1 MMKKRKLL
9 SLVATTGLLFAQFLT
24 PLGQIGALMGYA
36 DAKNSITEVVTDGL
50 NNRQTADLPQS
61 ETAASKL
68 EETASPAPTT
78 SGDDKSENTTK
89 KSPLE
94 LQPRALRVADD
105 LLTRTGSFKVK
116 KVDEDGKTL
125 LGNAKFRLMSD
136 STNTPVYQTELTTSI
151 AGEATFSNI
160 PPGTYL
166 LKEIHAPSG
175 YQEMTD
181 CYKITVSQDGY
192 TQYTYVKTSVG
203 TEASP
208 SVASST
214 GGAGSTEV
222 RAPKTSGVV
231 TVENYQFT
239 TKNKAS
245 GNADYKKLWATSGEF
260 FDMSFT
266 LKVKEGT
273 QPGDSFTI
281 KLSPYLSPNGIRE
294 KFISAPPLMLDNQVV
309 ATGIYDEK
317 ENSYIYTFNDLITR
331 KKNITL
337 TANYTFS
344 PEAKKVDREWYINTY
359 NITNVIDEQKQDS
372 GDFTIDYGEGQYM
385 AGVLNSGLRLRNNV
399 TYLNRTTGEVEYT
412 IYLNN
417 GAPPRD
423 SKYTV
428 KNPPLGG
435 KHFLNL
441 EEKSPSVVFDKNS
454 ISVYRVPL
462 SQKGMMMPYSMSGET
477 DGLESIAF
485 DYSNKGITFDKA
497 SFYDKVTGANT
508 AGLLIKIKAQ
518 IITENKRSADVS
530 LNAGWTYTNLIGAR
544 SDAKASAIELG
555 NTSSGSANNI
565 EPTLTI
571 RNYKKKK
578 GSIVF
583 TKQDSEEKKP
593 LKDVTF
599 KLEKK
604 EDDQWRIVDKYKE
617 VRSETDGKLSL
628 IDLDPGE
635 YQLIETKPLD
645 GYLIPSGPVAT
656 FTITDQGTEDAVKPS
671 DKVIQNTKPGH
682 QKIKVV
688 KKDEQSSTPL
698 SGATFQLESSKG
710 VVLTGETNQK
720 GEYTFKDLPFG
731 EYLLTEIRAPKGYIL
746 DKTPRTITI
755 GETSNDTAPSTVQP
769 RSVEFRSASAVLTA
783 GKDVSANI
791 VVKKVEYSS
800 TNGQEFLNVNPNHGE
815 NLIARTE
822 FELKK
827 DIKIQK
833 GDYFAVKLSENIDPF
848 GIATGETTSFNIV
861 GTYGTLAVGKY
872 DNNSRSIIYT
882 FTDYVDKY
890 EVSHFSTILPYFI
903 DRYAVLNES
912 DIEISTSVSNQKY
925 STNVRVLYTPY
936 YGATDSY
943 SPVNIGSMLTKLD
956 LKQELFTN
964 YVYINPR
971 HEQIRNGELYFI
983 GDGSAVINEETS
995 VTLFKAPYNE
1005 NMPPSWGVNDAD
1017 LTEEVNIPIVKKNGQ
1032 IYINFGNNLQYRD
1045 SFVMKVVGR
1054 YDINSDA
1061 PIKTSAT
1068 LYQNY
1073 YNYYGYYTE
1082 KGRWIPRGPYSE
1094 YFTYNAGAVLKS
1106 GESSADGAIRVSV
1119 TNRKNSVAFTKT
1131 NGLEKPLEATFEL
1144 RRLNSNKTFTSV
1156 KTTTSTKDT
1165 GTFSFEGMEAGSYEV
1180 WETRSPEGYLK
1191 PDKAVATFKVDKD
1204 GIIKDLTP
1212 DNGKIINYPNTAKI
1226 IFTKMLASEKGE
1238 LSPATKEKS
1247 ATFSLWRL
1255 KEASLKETNT
1265 INQAYDEQHYEPVID
1280 NNSVRTVTSDSR
1292 GNVLFD
1298 KLSPGFYAI
1307 KEEKAPDGYVKQ
1319 QGIVRIFQVDSAG
1332 KVIKYQYSKD
1342 KSIADKLTEITA
1354 LETEQLKQFDEI
1366 VNKQFVFP
1374 MTGGQGVALFVM
1386 IGGAMMGIAYLG
1398 HRRKQKLN
1406 S

>member
-203 TEASP
+203 TEVIP
-208 SVASST
+208 SVAPST
-214 GGAGSTEV
+214 GEAGSTEV

-417 GAPPRD
+417 GASPRD

-428 KNPPLGG
+428 SDPWVALHYVNVS
-435 KHFLNL
+435 
-441 EEKSPSVVFDKNS
+441 EKSSAVLFNKDD
-454 ISVYRVPL
+454 ITVYRVPL
-462 SQKGMMMPYSMSGET
+462 SQKTSKMPYSMSGET
-477 DGLESIAF
+477 DGLEIISVNHDNQGF
-485 DYSNKGITFDKA
+485 SLPKG
-497 SFYDKVTGANT
+497 SFYDSETKKNT
-508 AGLLIKIKAQ
+508 AGILIKIKAK
-518 IITENKRSADVS
+518 IDSPIRTADVS
-530 LNAGWTYTNLIGAR
+530 LNAIWKYTQVGGQSN
-544 SDAKASAIELG
+544 AKASAIELG

-578 GSIVF
+578 GSIAF
-583 TKQDSEEKKP
+583 TKQDSEEKTA

-604 EDDQWRIVDKYKE
+604 AGDQWHVVDKYKE
-617 VRSETDGKLSL
+617 VKSETDGKLSL

-746 DKTPRTITI
+746 DKTPRTII
-755 GETSNDTAPSTVQP
+755 VGETSNDMAPSTVQP
-769 RSVEFRSASAVLTA
+769 RSVEFRSAPAALTT
-783 GKDVSANI
+783 GKDVSDNI

-827 DIKIQK
+827 EIKIQK

-861 GTYGTLAVGKY
+861 GTYGILAVGKY

-882 FTDYVDKY
+882 FTDYVEKY
-890 EVSHFSTILPYFI
+890 EVSRFSTILPYFI
-903 DRYAVLNES
+903 DRYTVKRDQ
-912 DIEISTSVSNQKY
+912 DIVVSTSVSNQEY

-971 HEQIRNGELYFI
+971 HESIRNGELYFI
-983 GDGSAVINEETS
+983 GDGSAIINEETS
-995 VTLFKAPYNE
+995 VTLFKAHYNE

-1054 YDINSDA
+1054 YDTDSDV

-1082 KGRWIPRGPYSE
+1082 NGRWIPQGPYSE

-1180 WETRSPEGYLK
+1180 WETQSPEGYLK

-1204 GIIKDLTP
+1204 GTIKDLTP

-1255 KEASLKETNT
+1255 KEENLKETNT

>member
-1 MMKKRKLL
+1 MKKRKLL

-203 TEASP
+203 TEVIP
-208 SVASST
+208 SVAPST
-214 GGAGSTEV
+214 GEAGSTEV

-417 GAPPRD
+417 GASPRD

-428 KNPPLGG
+428 SDPWVALHYVNVS
-435 KHFLNL
+435 
-441 EEKSPSVVFDKNS
+441 EKSSAVLFNKDD
-454 ISVYRVPL
+454 ITVYRVPL
-462 SQKGMMMPYSMSGET
+462 SQKTSKMPYSMSGET
-477 DGLESIAF
+477 DGLEIISVNHDNQGF
-485 DYSNKGITFDKA
+485 SLPKG
-497 SFYDKVTGANT
+497 SFYDSETKKNT
-508 AGLLIKIKAQ
+508 AGILIKIKAK
-518 IITENKRSADVS
+518 IDSPIRTADVS
-530 LNAGWTYTNLIGAR
+530 LNAIWKYTQVGGQSN
-544 SDAKASAIELG
+544 AKASAIELG

-578 GSIVF
+578 GSIAF
-583 TKQDSEEKKP
+583 TKQDSEEKTA

-604 EDDQWRIVDKYKE
+604 AGDQWHVVDKYKE
-617 VRSETDGKLSL
+617 VKSETDGKLSL

-746 DKTPRTITI
+746 DKTPRTII
-755 GETSNDTAPSTVQP
+755 VGETSNDMAPSTVQP
-769 RSVEFRSASAVLTA
+769 RSVEFRSAPAALTT
-783 GKDVSANI
+783 GKDVSDNI

-827 DIKIQK
+827 EIKIQK

-861 GTYGTLAVGKY
+861 GTYGILAVGKY

-882 FTDYVDKY
+882 FTDYVEKY
-890 EVSHFSTILPYFI
+890 EVSRFSTILPYFI
-903 DRYAVLNES
+903 DRYTVKRDQ
-912 DIEISTSVSNQKY
+912 DIVVSTSVSNQEY

-971 HEQIRNGELYFI
+971 HESIRNGELYFI
-983 GDGSAVINEETS
+983 GDGSAIINEETS
-995 VTLFKAPYNE
+995 VTLFKAHYNE

-1054 YDINSDA
+1054 YDTDSDV

-1082 KGRWIPRGPYSE
+1082 NGRWIPQGPYSE

-1180 WETRSPEGYLK
+1180 WETQSPEGYLK

-1204 GIIKDLTP
+1204 GTIKDLTP

-1255 KEASLKETNT
+1255 KEENLKETNT

>member
-203 TEASP
+203 TEVIP
-208 SVASST
+208 SVAPST
-214 GGAGSTEV
+214 GEAGSTEV

-428 KNPPLGG
+428 SDPWVALHYVNVS
-435 KHFLNL
+435 
-441 EEKSPSVVFDKNS
+441 EKSSAVLFNKDD
-454 ISVYRVPL
+454 ITVYRVPL
-462 SQKGMMMPYSMSGET
+462 SQKTSKMPYSMSGET
-477 DGLESIAF
+477 DGLEIISVNHDNQGF
-485 DYSNKGITFDKA
+485 SLPKG
-497 SFYDKVTGANT
+497 SFYDSETKKNT
-508 AGLLIKIKAQ
+508 AGILIKIKAK
-518 IITENKRSADVS
+518 IDSPIRTADVS
-530 LNAGWTYTNLIGAR
+530 LNAIWKYTQVGGQSN
-544 SDAKASAIELG
+544 AKASAIELG

-604 EDDQWRIVDKYKE
+604 EDDQWRIIDKYKE

-1082 KGRWIPRGPYSE
+1082 KGRWIPQGPYSE

-1165 GTFSFEGMEAGSYEV
+1165 GKFSFEGMEAGSYEV
-1180 WETRSPEGYLK
+1180 WETQSPEGYLK

-1204 GIIKDLTP
+1204 GTIKDLTP

-1406 S
+1406 G

>member
-203 TEASP
+203 TEVIP
-208 SVASST
+208 SVAPST
-214 GGAGSTEV
+214 GEAGSTEV

-417 GAPPRD
+417 GASPRD

-428 KNPPLGG
+428 SDPWVALHYVNVS
-435 KHFLNL
+435 
-441 EEKSPSVVFDKNS
+441 EKSSAVLFNKDD
-454 ISVYRVPL
+454 ITVYRVPL
-462 SQKGMMMPYSMSGET
+462 SQKTSKMPYSMSGET
-477 DGLESIAF
+477 DGLEIISVNHDNQGF
-485 DYSNKGITFDKA
+485 SLPKG
-497 SFYDKVTGANT
+497 SFYDSETKKNT
-508 AGLLIKIKAQ
+508 AGILIKIKAK
-518 IITENKRSADVS
+518 IDSPIRTADVS
-530 LNAGWTYTNLIGAR
+530 LNAIWKYTQVGGQSN
-544 SDAKASAIELG
+544 AKASAIELG

-578 GSIVF
+578 GSIAF
-583 TKQDSEEKKP
+583 TKQDSEEKTA

-604 EDDQWRIVDKYKE
+604 AGDQWHVVDKYKE
-617 VRSETDGKLSL
+617 VKSETDGKLSL

-746 DKTPRTITI
+746 DKTPRTII
-755 GETSNDTAPSTVQP
+755 VGETSNDMAPSTVQP
-769 RSVEFRSASAVLTA
+769 RSVEFRSAPAALTT
-783 GKDVSANI
+783 GKDVSDNI

-827 DIKIQK
+827 EIKVQK

-861 GTYGTLAVGKY
+861 GTYGILAVGKY

-882 FTDYVDKY
+882 FTDYVEKY
-890 EVSHFSTILPYFI
+890 EVSRFSTILPYFI
-903 DRYAVLNES
+903 DRYTVKRDQ
-912 DIEISTSVSNQKY
+912 DIVVSTSVSNQEY

-971 HEQIRNGELYFI
+971 HESIRNGELYFI
-983 GDGSAVINEETS
+983 GDGSAIINEETS
-995 VTLFKAPYNE
+995 VTLFKAHYNE

-1054 YDINSDA
+1054 YDTDSDV

-1082 KGRWIPRGPYSE
+1082 NGRWIPQGPYSE

-1180 WETRSPEGYLK
+1180 WETQSPEGYLK

-1204 GIIKDLTP
+1204 GTIKDLTP

-1255 KEASLKETNT
+1255 KEENLKETNT

>member
-1 MMKKRKLL
+1 M
-9 SLVATTGLLFAQFLT
+9 
-24 PLGQIGALMGYA
+24 
-36 DAKNSITEVVTDGL
+36 
-50 NNRQTADLPQS
+50 
-61 ETAASKL
+61 
-68 EETASPAPTT
+68 
-78 SGDDKSENTTK
+78 
-89 KSPLE
+89 
-94 LQPRALRVADD
+94 
-105 LLTRTGSFKVK
+105 
-116 KVDEDGKTL
+116 
-125 LGNAKFRLMSD
+125 
-136 STNTPVYQTELTTSI
+136 
-151 AGEATFSNI
+151 
-160 PPGTYL
+160 
-166 LKEIHAPSG
+166 
-175 YQEMTD
+175 
-181 CYKITVSQDGY
+181 
-192 TQYTYVKTSVG
+192 
-203 TEASP
+203 
-208 SVASST
+208 
-214 GGAGSTEV
+214 
-222 RAPKTSGVV
+222 

-428 KNPPLGG
+428 SDPWVALHYVNVS
-435 KHFLNL
+435 
-441 EEKSPSVVFDKNS
+441 EKSSAVLFNKDD
-454 ISVYRVPL
+454 ITVYRVPL
-462 SQKGMMMPYSMSGET
+462 SQKTSKMPYSMSGET
-477 DGLESIAF
+477 DGLEIISVNHDNQGF
-485 DYSNKGITFDKA
+485 SLPKG
-497 SFYDKVTGANT
+497 SFYDSETKKNT
-508 AGLLIKIKAQ
+508 AGILIKIKAK
-518 IITENKRSADVS
+518 IDSPIRTADVS
-530 LNAGWTYTNLIGAR
+530 LNAIWKYTQVGGQSN
-544 SDAKASAIELG
+544 AKASAIELG

-593 LKDVTF
+593 LKDITF

-604 EDDQWRIVDKYKE
+604 EDDQWRIIDKYKE

-791 VVKKVEYSS
+791 VVK
-800 TNGQEFLNVNPNHGE
+800 
-815 NLIARTE
+815 R
-822 FELKK
+822 
-827 DIKIQK
+827 
-833 GDYFAVKLSENIDPF
+833 LS
-848 GIATGETTSFNIV
+848 
-861 GTYGTLAVGKY
+861 
-872 DNNSRSIIYT
+872 
-882 FTDYVDKY
+882 
-890 EVSHFSTILPYFI
+890 
-903 DRYAVLNES
+903 
-912 DIEISTSVSNQKY
+912 
-925 STNVRVLYTPY
+925 
-936 YGATDSY
+936 
-943 SPVNIGSMLTKLD
+943 
-956 LKQELFTN
+956 
-964 YVYINPR
+964 
-971 HEQIRNGELYFI
+971 
-983 GDGSAVINEETS
+983 
-995 VTLFKAPYNE
+995 
-1005 NMPPSWGVNDAD
+1005 
-1017 LTEEVNIPIVKKNGQ
+1017 
-1032 IYINFGNNLQYRD
+1032 
-1045 SFVMKVVGR
+1045 
-1054 YDINSDA
+1054 
-1061 PIKTSAT
+1061 
-1068 LYQNY
+1068 
-1073 YNYYGYYTE
+1073 
-1082 KGRWIPRGPYSE
+1082 
-1094 YFTYNAGAVLKS
+1094 
-1106 GESSADGAIRVSV
+1106 
-1119 TNRKNSVAFTKT
+1119 
-1131 NGLEKPLEATFEL
+1131 
-1144 RRLNSNKTFTSV
+1144 
-1156 KTTTSTKDT
+1156 
-1165 GTFSFEGMEAGSYEV
+1165 
-1180 WETRSPEGYLK
+1180 
-1191 PDKAVATFKVDKD
+1191 
-1204 GIIKDLTP
+1204 
-1212 DNGKIINYPNTAKI
+1212 
-1226 IFTKMLASEKGE
+1226 
-1238 LSPATKEKS
+1238 
-1247 ATFSLWRL
+1247 
-1255 KEASLKETNT
+1255 
-1265 INQAYDEQHYEPVID
+1265 
-1280 NNSVRTVTSDSR
+1280 
-1292 GNVLFD
+1292 
-1298 KLSPGFYAI
+1298 
-1307 KEEKAPDGYVKQ
+1307 
-1319 QGIVRIFQVDSAG
+1319 
-1332 KVIKYQYSKD
+1332 
-1342 KSIADKLTEITA
+1342 TA
-1354 LETEQLKQFDEI
+1354 LRM
-1366 VNKQFVFP
+1366 V
-1374 MTGGQGVALFVM
+1374 
-1386 IGGAMMGIAYLG
+1386 
-1398 HRRKQKLN
+1398 R
-1406 S
+1406 SS

>member
-203 TEASP
+203 TEVIP
-208 SVASST
+208 SVAPST
-214 GGAGSTEV
+214 GEAGSTEV

-428 KNPPLGG
+428 SDPWVALHYVNVS
-435 KHFLNL
+435 
-441 EEKSPSVVFDKNS
+441 EKSSAVLFNKDD
-454 ISVYRVPL
+454 ITVYRVPL
-462 SQKGMMMPYSMSGET
+462 SQKTSKMPYSMSGET
-477 DGLESIAF
+477 DGLEIISVNHDNQGF
-485 DYSNKGITFDKA
+485 SLPKG
-497 SFYDKVTGANT
+497 SFYDSETKKNT
-508 AGLLIKIKAQ
+508 AGILIKIKAK
-518 IITENKRSADVS
+518 IDSPIRTADVS
-530 LNAGWTYTNLIGAR
+530 LNAIWKYTQVGGQSN
-544 SDAKASAIELG
+544 AKASAIELG

-578 GSIVF
+578 GSIAF
-583 TKQDSEEKKP
+583 TKQDSEEKTA

-604 EDDQWRIVDKYKE
+604 AGDQWHVVDKYKE
-617 VRSETDGKLSL
+617 VKSETDGKLSL

-746 DKTPRTITI
+746 DKTPRTII
-755 GETSNDTAPSTVQP
+755 VGETSNDMAPSTVQP
-769 RSVEFRSASAVLTA
+769 RSVEFRSAPAALTT
-783 GKDVSANI
+783 GKDVSDNI

-827 DIKIQK
+827 EIKIQK

-861 GTYGTLAVGKY
+861 GTYGILAVGKY

-882 FTDYVDKY
+882 FTDYVEKY
-890 EVSHFSTILPYFI
+890 EVSRFSTILPYFI
-903 DRYAVLNES
+903 DRYTVKRDQ
-912 DIEISTSVSNQKY
+912 DIVVSTSVSNQEY

-971 HEQIRNGELYFI
+971 HESIRNGELYFI
-983 GDGSAVINEETS
+983 GDGSAIINEETS
-995 VTLFKAPYNE
+995 VTLFKAHYNE

-1054 YDINSDA
+1054 YDTDSDV

-1082 KGRWIPRGPYSE
+1082 NGRWIPQGPYSE

-1180 WETRSPEGYLK
+1180 WETQSPEGYLK

-1247 ATFSLWRL
+1247 AMFSLWRL

-1406 S
+1406 G

>member
-1 MMKKRKLL
+1 MNKRKLL

-24 PLGQIGALMGYA
+24 PLGQIGVLMGYA
-36 DAKNSITEVVTDGL
+36 DAKNSITEVVTDDL
-50 NNRQTADLPQS
+50 NNHQTADLPQS

-68 EETASPAPTT
+68 EGTDSLAPAT
-78 SGDDKSENTTK
+78 SGDEESKNTIK

-116 KVDEDGKTL
+116 KVDEDGKTPL
-125 LGNAKFRLMSD
+125 SDVKFQLKSD
-136 STNTPVYQTELTTSI
+136 STNTPVYQTESTTSNT
-151 AGEATFSNI
+151 GEATFSKI

-166 LKEIHAPSG
+166 LKEIQAPSG
-175 YQEMTD
+175 YQEMAD
-181 CYKITVSQDGY
+181 YYRITVSQDGY

-417 GAPPRD
+417 GASPRD

-428 KNPPLGG
+428 SDPWVAL
-435 KHFLNL
+435 HYINL
-441 EEKSPSVVFDKNS
+441 AEKSSAVLFNKDD
-454 ISVYRVPL
+454 ITVYRVPL
-462 SQKGMMMPYSMSGET
+462 SQKTSKMPYSMSGET
-477 DGLESIAF
+477 DGLEIISVNHDSQGF
-485 DYSNKGITFDKA
+485 SLPKG
-497 SFYDKVTGANT
+497 SFYDSETNKNT
-508 AGLLIKIKAQ
+508 AGILIKIKAK
-518 IITENKRSADVS
+518 IDSPTKTADVS
-530 LNAGWTYTNLIGAR
+530 LNAIWKYTQVGGQSN
-544 SDAKASAIELG
+544 AKASAIELG

-578 GSIVF
+578 GSIAF
-583 TKQDSEEKKP
+583 TKQDSEEKAA

-604 EDDQWRIVDKYKE
+604 AGDQWHVVDKYKE
-617 VRSETDGKLSL
+617 VKSETDGKLSL

-645 GYLIPSGPVAT
+645 GYLVPSGPVAT
-656 FTITDQGTEDAVKPS
+656 FTITDQGTEGAVKPS
-671 DKVIQNTKPGH
+671 DKIIQNTKPGH

-688 KKDEQSSTPL
+688 KKDEQSSALLP
-698 SGATFQLESSKG
+698 GATFQLESSKG
-710 VVLTGETNQK
+710 VILTGETNQR

-882 FTDYVDKY
+882 FTDYVEKY
-890 EVSHFSTILPYFI
+890 EVSRFSTILPYFI
-903 DRYAVLNES
+903 DRYTVKRDQ
-912 DIEISTSVSNQKY
+912 DIVVSTSVSNQEY

-971 HEQIRNGELYFI
+971 HESIRNGELYFI
-983 GDGSAVINEETS
+983 GDGSAIINEETS

-1045 SFVMKVVGR
+1045 SFVIKVVGR

-1082 KGRWIPRGPYSE
+1082 KGRWIPQGPYSE

-1180 WETRSPEGYLK
+1180 WETQSPEGYLK

-1204 GIIKDLTP
+1204 GTIKDLTP

-1265 INQAYDEQHYEPVID
+1265 VSQAYDEQHYEPVID

-1406 S
+1406 G

>member
-477 DGLESIAF
+477 DGLEFIAF

-1180 WETRSPEGYLK
+1180 WETQSPEGYLK

-1204 GIIKDLTP
+1204 GTIKDLTP

>member
-1 MMKKRKLL
+1 
-9 SLVATTGLLFAQFLT
+9 
-24 PLGQIGALMGYA
+24 MGYA

-203 TEASP
+203 TEVIP
-208 SVASST
+208 SVAPST
-214 GGAGSTEV
+214 GEAGSTEV

-428 KNPPLGG
+428 SDPWVALHYVNVS
-435 KHFLNL
+435 
-441 EEKSPSVVFDKNS
+441 EKSSAVLFNKDD
-454 ISVYRVPL
+454 ITVYRVPL
-462 SQKGMMMPYSMSGET
+462 SQKTSKMPYSMSGET
-477 DGLESIAF
+477 DGLEIISVNHDNQGF
-485 DYSNKGITFDKA
+485 SLPKG
-497 SFYDKVTGANT
+497 SFYDSETKKNT
-508 AGLLIKIKAQ
+508 AGILIKIKAK
-518 IITENKRSADVS
+518 IDSPIRTADVS
-530 LNAGWTYTNLIGAR
+530 LNAIWKYTQVGGQSN
-544 SDAKASAIELG
+544 AKASAIELG

-578 GSIVF
+578 GSIAF
-583 TKQDSEEKKP
+583 TKQDSEEKTA

-604 EDDQWRIVDKYKE
+604 AGDQWHVVDKYKE
-617 VRSETDGKLSL
+617 VKSETDGKLSL

-746 DKTPRTITI
+746 DKTPRTII
-755 GETSNDTAPSTVQP
+755 VGETSNDMAPSTVQ
-769 RSVEFRSASAVLTA
+769 R
-783 GKDVSANI
+783 
-791 VVKKVEYSS
+791 
-800 TNGQEFLNVNPNHGE
+800 
-815 NLIARTE
+815 
-822 FELKK
+822 
-827 DIKIQK
+827 
-833 GDYFAVKLSENIDPF
+833 
-848 GIATGETTSFNIV
+848 
-861 GTYGTLAVGKY
+861 
-872 DNNSRSIIYT
+872 
-882 FTDYVDKY
+882 
-890 EVSHFSTILPYFI
+890 
-903 DRYAVLNES
+903 
-912 DIEISTSVSNQKY
+912 
-925 STNVRVLYTPY
+925 
-936 YGATDSY
+936 
-943 SPVNIGSMLTKLD
+943 
-956 LKQELFTN
+956 
-964 YVYINPR
+964 
-971 HEQIRNGELYFI
+971 
-983 GDGSAVINEETS
+983 
-995 VTLFKAPYNE
+995 
-1005 NMPPSWGVNDAD
+1005 
-1017 LTEEVNIPIVKKNGQ
+1017 
-1032 IYINFGNNLQYRD
+1032 
-1045 SFVMKVVGR
+1045 
-1054 YDINSDA
+1054 
-1061 PIKTSAT
+1061 
-1068 LYQNY
+1068 
-1073 YNYYGYYTE
+1073 
-1082 KGRWIPRGPYSE
+1082 
-1094 YFTYNAGAVLKS
+1094 
-1106 GESSADGAIRVSV
+1106 
-1119 TNRKNSVAFTKT
+1119 
-1131 NGLEKPLEATFEL
+1131 
-1144 RRLNSNKTFTSV
+1144 
-1156 KTTTSTKDT
+1156 
-1165 GTFSFEGMEAGSYEV
+1165 
-1180 WETRSPEGYLK
+1180 
-1191 PDKAVATFKVDKD
+1191 
-1204 GIIKDLTP
+1204 
-1212 DNGKIINYPNTAKI
+1212 
-1226 IFTKMLASEKGE
+1226 
-1238 LSPATKEKS
+1238 
-1247 ATFSLWRL
+1247 
-1255 KEASLKETNT
+1255 
-1265 INQAYDEQHYEPVID
+1265 
-1280 NNSVRTVTSDSR
+1280 
-1292 GNVLFD
+1292 
-1298 KLSPGFYAI
+1298 
-1307 KEEKAPDGYVKQ
+1307 
-1319 QGIVRIFQVDSAG
+1319 
-1332 KVIKYQYSKD
+1332 
-1342 KSIADKLTEITA
+1342 
-1354 LETEQLKQFDEI
+1354 
-1366 VNKQFVFP
+1366 
-1374 MTGGQGVALFVM
+1374 
-1386 IGGAMMGIAYLG
+1386 
-1398 HRRKQKLN
+1398 
-1406 S
+1406 

>member
-203 TEASP
+203 TEVIP
-208 SVASST
+208 SVAPST
-214 GGAGSTEV
+214 GEAGSTEV

-344 PEAKKVDREWYINTY
+344 PEAKKVDREWYISTY

-417 GAPPRD
+417 GASPRD

-428 KNPPLGG
+428 SDPWVALHYVNVS
-435 KHFLNL
+435 
-441 EEKSPSVVFDKNS
+441 EKSSAVLFNKDD
-454 ISVYRVPL
+454 ITVYRVPL
-462 SQKGMMMPYSMSGET
+462 SQKTSKMPYSMSGET
-477 DGLESIAF
+477 DGLEIISVNHDNQGF
-485 DYSNKGITFDKA
+485 SLPKG
-497 SFYDKVTGANT
+497 SFYDSETKKNT
-508 AGLLIKIKAQ
+508 AGILIKIKAK
-518 IITENKRSADVS
+518 IDSPIRTADVS
-530 LNAGWTYTNLIGAR
+530 LNAIWKYTQVGGQSN
-544 SDAKASAIELG
+544 AKASAIELG

-578 GSIVF
+578 GSIAF
-583 TKQDSEEKKP
+583 TKQDSEEKTA

-604 EDDQWRIVDKYKE
+604 AGDQWHVVDKYKE
-617 VRSETDGKLSL
+617 VKSETDGKLSL

-746 DKTPRTITI
+746 DKTPRTII
-755 GETSNDTAPSTVQP
+755 VGETSNDMAPSTVQP
-769 RSVEFRSASAVLTA
+769 RSVEFRSAPAALTT
-783 GKDVSANI
+783 GKDVSDNI

-827 DIKIQK
+827 EIKIQK

-861 GTYGTLAVGKY
+861 GTYGILAVGKY

-882 FTDYVDKY
+882 FTDYVEKY
-890 EVSHFSTILPYFI
+890 EVSRFSTILPYFI
-903 DRYAVLNES
+903 DRYTVKRDQ
-912 DIEISTSVSNQKY
+912 DIVVSTSVSNQEY

-971 HEQIRNGELYFI
+971 HESIRNGELYFI
-983 GDGSAVINEETS
+983 GDGSAIINEETS
-995 VTLFKAPYNE
+995 VTLFKAHYNE

-1054 YDINSDA
+1054 YDTDSDV

-1082 KGRWIPRGPYSE
+1082 NGRWIPQGPYSE

-1180 WETRSPEGYLK
+1180 WETQSPEGYLK

-1204 GIIKDLTP
+1204 GTIKDLTP

-1255 KEASLKETNT
+1255 KEENLKETNT

>member
-203 TEASP
+203 TEVIP
-208 SVASST
+208 SVAPST
-214 GGAGSTEV
+214 GEAGSTEV

-417 GAPPRD
+417 GASPRD

-428 KNPPLGG
+428 SDPWVAL
-435 KHFLNL
+435 HYINL
-441 EEKSPSVVFDKNS
+441 AEKSSAVLFNKDD
-454 ISVYRVPL
+454 ITVYRVPL
-462 SQKGMMMPYSMSGET
+462 SQKTSKMPYSMSGET
-477 DGLESIAF
+477 DGLEIISVNHDSQGF
-485 DYSNKGITFDKA
+485 SLPKG
-497 SFYDKVTGANT
+497 SFYDSETNKNT
-508 AGLLIKIKAQ
+508 AGILIKIKAK
-518 IITENKRSADVS
+518 IDSPTKTADVS
-530 LNAGWTYTNLIGAR
+530 LNAIWKYTQVGGQSN
-544 SDAKASAIELG
+544 AKASAIELG

-578 GSIVF
+578 GSIAF
-583 TKQDSEEKKP
+583 TKQDSEEKAA

-604 EDDQWRIVDKYKE
+604 AGDQWHVVDKYKE
-617 VRSETDGKLSL
+617 VKSETDGKLSL

-645 GYLIPSGPVAT
+645 GYLVPSGPVAT
-656 FTITDQGTEDAVKPS
+656 FTITDQGTEGAVKPS

-746 DKTPRTITI
+746 DKTPRTII
-755 GETSNDTAPSTVQP
+755 VGETSNDMAPSTVQP
-769 RSVEFRSASAVLTA
+769 RSVEFRSAPAALTT
-783 GKDVSANI
+783 GKDVSDNI
-791 VVKKVEYSS
+791 AVKKVEYSS

-827 DIKIQK
+827 EIKIQK

-861 GTYGTLAVGKY
+861 GTYGILAVGKY

-882 FTDYVDKY
+882 FTDYVEKY
-890 EVSHFSTILPYFI
+890 EVSRFSTILPYFI
-903 DRYAVLNES
+903 DRYTVKRDQ
-912 DIEISTSVSNQKY
+912 DIVVSTSVSNQEY

-971 HEQIRNGELYFI
+971 HESIRNGELYFI

-1045 SFVMKVVGR
+1045 SFVIKVVGR

-1082 KGRWIPRGPYSE
+1082 KGRWIPQGPYSE

-1165 GTFSFEGMEAGSYEV
+1165 GKFSFEGMEAGSYEV
-1180 WETRSPEGYLK
+1180 WETQSPEGYLK

-1204 GIIKDLTP
+1204 GTIKDLTP

-1406 S
+1406 G

>member
-1 MMKKRKLL
+1 
-9 SLVATTGLLFAQFLT
+9 
-24 PLGQIGALMGYA
+24 
-36 DAKNSITEVVTDGL
+36 
-50 NNRQTADLPQS
+50 
-61 ETAASKL
+61 
-68 EETASPAPTT
+68 
-78 SGDDKSENTTK
+78 
-89 KSPLE
+89 
-94 LQPRALRVADD
+94 
-105 LLTRTGSFKVK
+105 
-116 KVDEDGKTL
+116 
-125 LGNAKFRLMSD
+125 
-136 STNTPVYQTELTTSI
+136 
-151 AGEATFSNI
+151 
-160 PPGTYL
+160 
-166 LKEIHAPSG
+166 
-175 YQEMTD
+175 
-181 CYKITVSQDGY
+181 
-192 TQYTYVKTSVG
+192 
-203 TEASP
+203 
-208 SVASST
+208 
-214 GGAGSTEV
+214 
-222 RAPKTSGVV
+222 
-231 TVENYQFT
+231 
-239 TKNKAS
+239 
-245 GNADYKKLWATSGEF
+245 
-260 FDMSFT
+260 MSFT

-428 KNPPLGG
+428 SDPWVALHYVNVS
-435 KHFLNL
+435 
-441 EEKSPSVVFDKNS
+441 EKSSAVLFNKDD
-454 ISVYRVPL
+454 ITVYRVPL
-462 SQKGMMMPYSMSGET
+462 SQKTSKMPYSMSGET
-477 DGLESIAF
+477 DGLEIISVNHDNQGF
-485 DYSNKGITFDKA
+485 SLPKG
-497 SFYDKVTGANT
+497 SFYDSETKKNT
-508 AGLLIKIKAQ
+508 AGILIKIKAK
-518 IITENKRSADVS
+518 IDSPIRTADVS
-530 LNAGWTYTNLIGAR
+530 LNAIWKYTQVGGQSN
-544 SDAKASAIELG
+544 AKASAIELG

-578 GSIVF
+578 GSIAF
-583 TKQDSEEKKP
+583 TKQDSEEKTA

-604 EDDQWRIVDKYKE
+604 AGDQWHVVDKYKE
-617 VRSETDGKLSL
+617 VKSETDGKLSL

-746 DKTPRTITI
+746 DKTPRTII
-755 GETSNDTAPSTVQP
+755 VGETSNDMAPSTVQP
-769 RSVEFRSASAVLTA
+769 RSVEFRSAPAALTT
-783 GKDVSANI
+783 GKDVSDNI

-827 DIKIQK
+827 EIKIQK

-861 GTYGTLAVGKY
+861 GTYGILAVGKY

-882 FTDYVDKY
+882 FTDYVEKY
-890 EVSHFSTILPYFI
+890 EVSRFSTILPYFI
-903 DRYAVLNES
+903 DRYTVKRDQ
-912 DIEISTSVSNQKY
+912 DIVVSTSVSNQEY

-971 HEQIRNGELYFI
+971 HESIRNGELYFI
-983 GDGSAVINEETS
+983 GDGSAIINEETS
-995 VTLFKAPYNE
+995 VTLFKAHYNE

-1054 YDINSDA
+1054 YDTDSDV

-1082 KGRWIPRGPYSE
+1082 NGRWIPQGPYSE

-1180 WETRSPEGYLK
+1180 WETQSPEGYLK

-1247 ATFSLWRL
+1247 AMFSLWRL

-1406 S
+1406 G

>member
-1 MMKKRKLL
+1 MMNKRKLL

-24 PLGQIGALMGYA
+24 PLGQIGVLMGYA
-36 DAKNSITEVVTDGL
+36 DAKNSITEVVTDDL
-50 NNRQTADLPQS
+50 NNHQTADLPQS

-68 EETASPAPTT
+68 EGTDSLAPAT
-78 SGDDKSENTTK
+78 SGDEESKNTIK

-116 KVDEDGKTL
+116 KVDEDGKTPL
-125 LGNAKFRLMSD
+125 SDVKFQLKSD
-136 STNTPVYQTELTTSI
+136 STNTPVYQTESTTSNT
-151 AGEATFSNI
+151 GEATFSKI

-166 LKEIHAPSG
+166 LKEIQAPSG
-175 YQEMTD
+175 YQEMAD
-181 CYKITVSQDGY
+181 YYRITVSQDGY

-428 KNPPLGG
+428 SDPWVALHYVNVS
-435 KHFLNL
+435 
-441 EEKSPSVVFDKNS
+441 EKSSAVLFNKDD
-454 ISVYRVPL
+454 ITVYRVPL
-462 SQKGMMMPYSMSGET
+462 SQKTSKMPYSMSGET
-477 DGLESIAF
+477 DGLEIISVNHDNQGF
-485 DYSNKGITFDKA
+485 SLPKG
-497 SFYDKVTGANT
+497 SFYDSETKKNT
-508 AGLLIKIKAQ
+508 AGILIKIKAK
-518 IITENKRSADVS
+518 IDSPIRTADVS
-530 LNAGWTYTNLIGAR
+530 LNAIWKYTQVGGQSN
-544 SDAKASAIELG
+544 AKASAIELG

-604 EDDQWRIVDKYKE
+604 EDDQWRIIDKYKE

-746 DKTPRTITI
+746 DKTPRTII
-755 GETSNDTAPSTVQP
+755 VGETSNDMAPSTVQP
-769 RSVEFRSASAVLTA
+769 RSVEFRSAPAALTT
-783 GKDVSANI
+783 GKDVSDNI

-827 DIKIQK
+827 EIKIQK

-861 GTYGTLAVGKY
+861 GTYGILAVGKY

-882 FTDYVDKY
+882 FTDYVEKY
-890 EVSHFSTILPYFI
+890 EVSRFSTILPYFI
-903 DRYAVLNES
+903 DRYTVKRDQ
-912 DIEISTSVSNQKY
+912 DIVVSTSVSNQEY

-971 HEQIRNGELYFI
+971 HESIRNGELYFI

-1005 NMPPSWGVNDAD
+1005 NMPPSWGVNDTD

-1054 YDINSDA
+1054 YDTDSDV

-1082 KGRWIPRGPYSE
+1082 NGRWIPQGPYSE

-1156 KTTTSTKDT
+1156 KTTKSTKDT

-1180 WETRSPEGYLK
+1180 WETQSPEGYLK

-1204 GIIKDLTP
+1204 GTIKDLTP

-1247 ATFSLWRL
+1247 AMFSLWRL

-1398 HRRKQKLN
+1398 HHRKQKLN

>member
-1 MMKKRKLL
+1 MKKRKLL

-78 SGDDKSENTTK
+78 SGDDKSENTAK

-417 GAPPRD
+417 GASPRD

-428 KNPPLGG
+428 SDPWVALHYVNVS
-435 KHFLNL
+435 
-441 EEKSPSVVFDKNS
+441 EKSSAVLFNKDD
-454 ISVYRVPL
+454 ITVYRVPL
-462 SQKGMMMPYSMSGET
+462 SQKTSKMPYSMSGET
-477 DGLESIAF
+477 DGLEIISVNHDNQGF
-485 DYSNKGITFDKA
+485 SLPKG
-497 SFYDKVTGANT
+497 SFYDSETKKNT
-508 AGLLIKIKAQ
+508 AGILIKIKAK
-518 IITENKRSADVS
+518 IDSPIRTADVS
-530 LNAGWTYTNLIGAR
+530 LNAIWKYTQVGGQSN
-544 SDAKASAIELG
+544 AKASAIELG

-578 GSIVF
+578 GSIAF
-583 TKQDSEEKKP
+583 TKQDSEEKTA

-604 EDDQWRIVDKYKE
+604 AGDQWHVVDKYKE
-617 VRSETDGKLSL
+617 VKSETDGKLSL

-746 DKTPRTITI
+746 DKTPRTII
-755 GETSNDTAPSTVQP
+755 VGETSNDMAPSTVQP
-769 RSVEFRSASAVLTA
+769 RSVEFRSAPAALTT
-783 GKDVSANI
+783 GKDVSDNI

-827 DIKIQK
+827 EIKIQK

-861 GTYGTLAVGKY
+861 GTYGILAVGKY

-882 FTDYVDKY
+882 FTDYVEKY
-890 EVSHFSTILPYFI
+890 EVSRFSTILPYFI
-903 DRYAVLNES
+903 DRYTVKRDQ
-912 DIEISTSVSNQKY
+912 DIVVSTSVSNQEY

-971 HEQIRNGELYFI
+971 HESIRNGELYFI
-983 GDGSAVINEETS
+983 GDGSAIINEETS
-995 VTLFKAPYNE
+995 VTLFKAHYNE

-1054 YDINSDA
+1054 YDTDSDV

-1082 KGRWIPRGPYSE
+1082 NGRWIPQGPYSE

-1180 WETRSPEGYLK
+1180 WETQSPEGYLK

-1204 GIIKDLTP
+1204 GTIKDLTP

-1255 KEASLKETNT
+1255 KEENLKETNT